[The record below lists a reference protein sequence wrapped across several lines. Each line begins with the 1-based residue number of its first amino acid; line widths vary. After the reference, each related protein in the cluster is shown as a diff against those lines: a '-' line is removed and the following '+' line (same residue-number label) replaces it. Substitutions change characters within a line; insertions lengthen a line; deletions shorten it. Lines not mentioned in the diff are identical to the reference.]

1 MIAKPAFPVQS
12 GCVYVVQ
19 GNFIEYQIVKRR
31 ETLGMPSCLLNEYSK
46 KTKYQFQICFFQ
58 SVLNALIVKRC
69 EATDELNDVRVLRS
83 RRMYLMNMSLNRL
96 HKYFYTKGKL

>member
-1 MIAKPAFPVQS
+1 MIEKPALPVQS

-46 KTKYQFQICFFQ
+46 KTKYQFQICSFV
-58 SVLNALIVKRC
+58 SILNELIVNGC
-69 EATDELNDVRVLRS
+69 VATDELNEVRVLRS
-83 RRMYLMNMSLNRL
+83 RRMHLANKNLYRL